1 VHPAEPTPADDASV
15 GASWRMQALKGA
27 GVSGLN
33 PKALLLFLALLP
45 QFTDVAYAWPMP
57 VQIMVL
63 GLVHTL
69 SCAAVYSGVGVGAR
83 AERQVQI
90 HHFPGMGTYFQRA
103 GRPAVASPRPT
114 RWWASTAAGGRNV
127 GCHESPS

>member
-1 VHPAEPTPADDASV
+1 
-15 GASWRMQALKGA
+15 MQALKGA

-45 QFTDVAYAWPMP
+45 QFTDVTYAWPMP

-83 AERQVQI
+83 AVLRARPSVTPTVSRFSGAAMVTI
-90 HHFPGMGTYFQRA
+90 GGVLVVHHFA
-103 GRPAVASPRPT
+103 G
-114 RWWASTAAGGRNV
+114 
-127 GCHESPS
+127 